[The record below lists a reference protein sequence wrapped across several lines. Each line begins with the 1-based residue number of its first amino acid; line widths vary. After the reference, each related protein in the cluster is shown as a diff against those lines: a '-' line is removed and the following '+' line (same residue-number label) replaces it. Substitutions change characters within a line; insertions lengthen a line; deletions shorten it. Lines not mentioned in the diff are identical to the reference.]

1 MERVRPAEQGDLARC
16 AELLTQALAGTVVR
30 RGGELLV
37 GAGGRPSPDE
47 LIGAWVADR
56 RRIVLAGL
64 FDEVVVGL
72 AAGRL
77 PAPGERAARV
87 DCCYVEPQARQVGV
101 GSALVAGLL
110 DWFSA
115 HDCHDVDAA
124 ALPGDRP
131 TKQLL
136 ESAGFKARLLIL
148 HRPLG

>member
-16 AELLTQALAGTVVR
+16 AALLAQALDATAAR
-30 RGGELLV
+30 RGGELLL
-37 GAGGRPSPDE
+37 GAGGRPSATE
-47 LIGAWVADR
+47 LIDEWAADR
-56 RRIVLAGL
+56 RRLVLAGL

-77 PAPGERAARV
+77 PDAGKRAARI

-101 GSALVAGLL
+101 GAALVEGLL
-110 DWFSA
+110 DWFAA

-136 ESAGFKARLLIL
+136 ESSGFKARLLVL